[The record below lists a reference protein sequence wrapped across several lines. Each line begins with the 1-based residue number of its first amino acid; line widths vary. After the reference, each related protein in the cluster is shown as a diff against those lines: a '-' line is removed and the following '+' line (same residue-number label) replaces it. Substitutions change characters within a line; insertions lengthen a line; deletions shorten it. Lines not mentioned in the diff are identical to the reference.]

1 MCASD
6 SRLGLFCLYLS
17 LYISHSHAIAM
28 LFTGVRTCIN
38 GVPNTCAS
46 IRRRPL
52 PRLST
57 RFKNTVPPFS
67 LSLSLSELL
76 WRRFRLQ
83 DDDADTDGAQPQQQQ
98 SAEPASMAT
107 VGGEHQPLISDGD
120 ENERTMLLG
129 HAAVPQYKGKPHTCA
144 PPALFPVPPHLW
156 CC

>member
-1 MCASD
+1 MGFRTLVQASAAA
-6 SRLGLFCLYLS
+6 LFHVYP
-17 LYISHSHAIAM
+17 HASK
-28 LFTGVRTCIN
+28 T
-38 GVPNTCAS
+38 
-46 IRRRPL
+46 
-52 PRLST
+52 
-57 RFKNTVPPFS
+57 PFHLS

-144 PPALFPVPPHLW
+144 PPRPLSPPLPICGVVERHRRLNDHVAFRFALRVFVTVCWQPNVL
-156 CC
+156 CAVVSNK